1 MATLFKGD
9 IILKNGVGYDVKYT
23 VTATYTGTFHTLLN
37 GGKGLEGYI
46 TLKAKSMTYAW
57 SKDVT
62 VGITFG
68 GGKTASKQEVLSI
81 GADDYTTHSATFQ
94 LTPSEDYYGS
104 IRLWIKN
111 NASGEY
117 SPLAGYHATGIFQG
131 NDELEFSY
139 TGGLAGIYLSDFTPT
154 FSLKGEELFEQKDY
168 LGGKEI
174 NLNYYWTS
182 PIFEAK
188 IVHKD
193 GHEKASPSYSIK
205 YFSYGIDGTKRSQYA
220 YGSAYKW
227 KINKSNYTETIE
239 FSLPLFLQ
247 EGSEEL
253 KYPIREYFLYYNGSY
268 FGDSFYVTPVSF
280 TFPNTIIAK
289 QKDDD
294 KYQAEIN
301 LGNINEWISSKYD
314 DLNNALNFI
323 FKVQNEEGEIEK
335 IGDNIIGKTP
345 EMIEPEK
352 EVGEDILL
360 VYEISI
366 NGKTIISKGINTI
379 FGLAFSASISSCT
392 RIIGGNSFGSLTTL
406 QRGEEMTLEV
416 EIQETSKSLQSE
428 EEVKATLITRN
439 ASGQEKVIY
448 SASGKWGEME
458 KVTFSNITI
467 NELIEVNS
475 EKVNNLYLK
484 IVCNDIE
491 KTLNLGKGIYAYDY
505 INSIITNDEIKYELI
520 SGQEKVN
527 GQCNIK
533 EGSLLEIGF
542 PEGQFRD
549 GLKIQLILGNYLY
562 GFNGSLIQREVKYD
576 VLRNLLND
584 SSGHIKI
591 TPTQKNPKEIPYEI
605 QYSYGSGYNPISTE
619 EKLII
624 TIPPLL
630 IPTLAY
636 RSKQVGINC
645 EPSEKSVLD
654 IKAEQIIEKDDSGK
668 EKVIKDL
675 VKVSFQNKEGSEKSY
690 IDLQDGG
697 LKDAN
702 GNDIYLTQ
710 EEYKQKIIDNTSN
723 ITTINANI
731 GTINTNIGDLI
742 DTITSTRYMVVTR
755 ESDEINTYKNA
766 LTAGQ
771 VEFEKK
777 LNFGAVPVSDY
788 KFIIGTKFV
797 SGNKDELFDSSN
809 PLHIYSTT
817 AASENGNIVVT
828 CKGRY
833 RERTNESN
841 SAKFKVQGMLYYSMI
856 ST

>member
-9 IILKNGVGYDVKYT
+9 VVLKNGVGYDVNYT
-23 VTATYTGTFHTLLN
+23 VTATYTGTFHTLIN
-37 GGKGLEGYI
+37 GGKGLEGSI
-46 TLKAKSMTYAW
+46 TLKVKSMTYAW

-62 VGITFG
+62 VGIDFG
-68 GGKTASKQEVLSI
+68 GGNTASKQEEFSI
-81 GADDYTTHSATFQ
+81 GTDDYTTHSATFQ
-94 LTPSEDYYGS
+94 LTPSQQYYGS
-104 IRLWIKN
+104 ISLWIRN

-117 SPLAGYHATGIFQG
+117 KTLAGYHATGISQG
-131 NDELEFSY
+131 YTGIEYSY
-139 TGGLAGIYLSDFTPT
+139 TGGLAGIYLYNFTPT

-174 NLNYYWTS
+174 NLNYYWAS
-182 PIFEAK
+182 PTFEAK

-220 YGSAYKW
+220 YGSEYKW
-227 KINKSNYTETIE
+227 KINKKDYTETIE

-301 LGNINEWISSKYD
+301 LGNINEWINSKYD
-314 DLNNALNFI
+314 DLNSALNFI

-345 EMIEPEK
+345 EMTEPEK
-352 EVGEDILL
+352 EAGEDILL

-366 NGKTIISKGINTI
+366 NGKTIISKEINTI
-379 FGLAFSASISSCT
+379 FGLAFSAKVSSCI
-392 RIIGGNSFGSLTTL
+392 RFIGGDNFGGLTTL

-416 EIQETSKSLQSE
+416 EIEETSKSLQSE
-428 EEVKATLITRN
+428 EEVEATLITKN

-448 SASGKWGEME
+448 SANGKWGEMK

-484 IVCNDIE
+484 VVCNDVE
-491 KTLNLGKGIYAYDY
+491 KILNLEKGVYAYDY
-505 INSIITNDEIKYELI
+505 INSIIINDKIKYELI
-520 SGQEKVN
+520 SGQDKNN
-527 GQCNIK
+527 GKCNIRQ
-533 EGSLLEIGF
+533 GSSLEISF

-549 GLKIQLILGNYLY
+549 GLNIRLILSNYLY
-562 GFNGSLIQREVKYD
+562 TFSSSSFQEEIKYD
-576 VLRNLLND
+576 ELKKLLNN
-584 SSGHIKI
+584 SSEPIKI
-591 TPTQKNPKEIPYEI
+591 TPTQKNSKEVPYEI

-619 EKLII
+619 EKLIVI
-624 TIPPLL
+624 IPPLL

-645 EPSEKSVLD
+645 EPSDSSVLD
-654 IKAEQIIEKDDSGK
+654 IKAEGNFTKVRFWSK
-668 EKVIKDL
+668 E
-675 VKVSFQNKEGSEKSY
+675 EEETGY
-690 IDLQDGG
+690 IDLQNGG
-697 LKDAN
+697 LKN
-702 GNDIYLTQ
+702 PSGNDIYLKVSDAQNTYLGKEIYEQ
-710 EEYKQKIIDNTSN
+710 QIKNNSQGIEENKNMIQVIIKAFDNYAVELREGVSSEYNSYQATISPGVVTKTGTISINNIPTNALIAVNVGVRINDGNGEKLEENRSLSHTETRQGTTLTISYSITYRERNNTSN
-723 ITTINANI
+723 GCKFNI
-731 GTINTNIGDLI
+731 QAW
-742 DTITSTRYMVVTR
+742 V
-755 ESDEINTYKNA
+755 
-766 LTAGQ
+766 
-771 VEFEKK
+771 
-777 LNFGAVPVSDY
+777 AVAIPPSV
-788 KFIIGTKFV
+788 
-797 SGNKDELFDSSN
+797 
-809 PLHIYSTT
+809 
-817 AASENGNIVVT
+817 
-828 CKGRY
+828 
-833 RERTNESN
+833 
-841 SAKFKVQGMLYYSMI
+841 
-856 ST
+856 